1 MDLDL
6 IEEAIKLAVK
16 YQLQELVLPDGTK
29 ITKTIHLG
37 KPLPKKK
44 ETNKPISTFNPSE
57 TLYLTTPAPP
67 LTLDVF
73 NRFGKIGS

>member
-1 MDLDL
+1 MDLGQL
-6 IEEAIKLAVK
+6 EEAIKLAVK
-16 YQLQELVLPDGTK
+16 YQLEELVLPDGTK
-29 ITKTIHLG
+29 ITKKIHLG
-37 KPLPKKK
+37 KPMPKKK
-44 ETNKPISTFNPSE
+44 EKNLPVSTYNPSE